1 MIFFVICVFGSRTRS
16 NHRYCGPNVARENA
30 CLILSLLRM
39 SSVAVDVDDEKMELV
54 DSMMDVASTIIDRD
68 DEGDDDD
75 DDDEL
80 ILFMKSCLSFDVN
93 GDLGSAMLQLLL

>member
-16 NHRYCGPNVARENA
+16 IHRYCGPNVARENA

-75 DDDEL
+75 DEL
-80 ILFMKSCLSFDVN
+80 ILFMISYLSFDVN